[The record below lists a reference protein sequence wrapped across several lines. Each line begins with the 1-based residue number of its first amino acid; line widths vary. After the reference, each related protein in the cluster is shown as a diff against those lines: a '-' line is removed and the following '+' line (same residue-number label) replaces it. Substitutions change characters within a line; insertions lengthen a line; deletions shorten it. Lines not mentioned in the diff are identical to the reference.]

1 MGLVNLRENTA
12 AAAVY
17 EYVYREITHRRLFP
31 GQLLTENYLCACLNV
46 GRSPVRVALQ
56 QLAKDG
62 FVELRANRSTIVT
75 CFTQKQLQQLYSL
88 REVFL
93 EYALR
98 QTIQLYEKED
108 IAALTAFLS
117 DMERAFESRAF
128 DDYIQAVA
136 GFYSAIIEKADNPY
150 LSESAAMVINRINV
164 YICLYDN
171 FHSVKRLKTL
181 SMQSRIVQ
189 GIQDGKLGVVL
200 RAHQKLSN
208 QVVAAYDQV
217 VRRNLPGDMATKNRL
232 LDSSAGASDVPFVI

>member
-1 MGLVNLRENTA
+1 MVILRENTS

-17 EYVYREITHRRLFP
+17 EYIYGEITHRRLCP
-31 GQLLTENYLCACLNV
+31 GQLLTESYLCACMNV
-46 GRSPVRVALQ
+46 GRSPVRLALQ

-62 FVELRANRSTIVT
+62 FVELRANRSPIVT

-98 QTIQLYEKED
+98 QTIDLYEKED
-108 IAALTAFLS
+108 IATLTAFLS
-117 DMERAFESRAF
+117 DMERAFQFRAF

-136 GFYSAIIEKADNPY
+136 GFYRAIIDKADNPY
-150 LSESAAMVINRINV
+150 LTESAAVVINRINV

-171 FHSVKRLKTL
+171 FYSVKRLKTL
-181 SMQSRIVQ
+181 SMQSRMVQ
-189 GIQDGKLGVVL
+189 GIREGKLGVVL

-208 QVVAAYDQV
+208 EVVAAYDQMV
-217 VRRNLPGDMATKNRL
+217 LRNLPSGHYNEKRAEAR
-232 LDSSAGASDVPFVI
+232 